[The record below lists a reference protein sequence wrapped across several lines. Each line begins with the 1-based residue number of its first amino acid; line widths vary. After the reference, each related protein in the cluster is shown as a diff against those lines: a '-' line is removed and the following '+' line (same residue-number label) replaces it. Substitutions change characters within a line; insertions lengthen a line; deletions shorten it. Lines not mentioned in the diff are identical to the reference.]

1 MTDPVSENSAAP
13 PEKAGEQAAGAEKA
27 GVGSGVTGERPSGSE
42 EAAPPTVDEGALAA
56 EFAGQS
62 KDDLLRDYRGM
73 LRIRRF
79 EEAAA
84 RAYTRGKI
92 SGFLHL
98 YIGQEAIAVATK
110 QAIAAHD
117 RVVSAY
123 RTHGFAISL
132 GSDLKACAAELMGK
146 AAGLVGGMGGSMHFF
161 DRAHQLWGGYAIVGN
176 HIPVAAGHA
185 FASKYTGDGAVTLV
199 FMGDGA
205 VGIGPVHEGMT
216 LAGLWKLPIVFV
228 VENNQYSMG
237 TPLSRTLP
245 VEDIT
250 LRAPGYGLQHDRFH
264 VRSVAET
271 KRRLGAAI
279 DRARAGDGPSLI
291 EMITYRFRGHSMS
304 DPAKYRNKD
313 EVDRWRLQDPL
324 ERTQVVLDRLHGVDE
339 AELEALDAALIAE
352 VDAAYEFADQAPQPP
367 PEARFENILVG
378 E

>member
-1 MTDPVSENSAAP
+1 MTAASTDADELGDKP
-13 PEKAGEQAAGAEKA
+13 NKSPKHDDKHDDKDLGEQTK
-27 GVGSGVTGERPSGSE
+27 
-42 EAAPPTVDEGALAA
+42 EA
-56 EFAGQS
+56 
-62 KDDLLRDYRGM
+62 LLHDYLQM

-110 QAIAAHD
+110 QAIDPRD

-123 RTHGFAISL
+123 RTHGFALAL
-132 GSDLKACAAELMGK
+132 GSDIKACASELLGK
-146 AAGLVGGMGGSMHFF
+146 APGLVGGNGGSMHFF

-216 LAGLWKLPIVFV
+216 LAGVWKLPIVFI

-237 TPLSRTLP
+237 TPLKRTLP

-250 LRAPGYGLQHDRFH
+250 SRAAGYGFHSDRFH
-264 VRSVAET
+264 VTSVAET
-271 KRRLGAAI
+271 
-279 DRARAGDGPSLI
+279 RARLAEAIKRARVDNQPSLV
-291 EMITYRFRGHSMS
+291 ELITYRFRGHSMS
-304 DPAKYRNKD
+304 DPAKYRNQD
-313 EVDRWRLQDPL
+313 EVGKWRAQDPL
-324 ERTQVVLDRLHGVDE
+324 ERALQALQTTHGLSE
-339 AELEALDAALIAE
+339 AALDAYDEEIIAE
-352 VDAAYEFADQAPQPP
+352 VDAAYEFADEAPQPA
-367 PEARFENILVG
+367 PETRFNNILVG
-378 E
+378 D

>member
-1 MTDPVSENSAAP
+1 MT
-13 PEKAGEQAAGAEKA
+13 EQATQPAVQDSAGQDSAELDQL
-27 GVGSGVTGERPSGSE
+27 R
-42 EAAPPTVDEGALAA
+42 A
-56 EFAGQS
+56 EFADQS
-62 KDDLLRDYRGM
+62 KDDVLRDYRAM

-110 QAIAAHD
+110 QAILPQD

-132 GSDLKACAAELMGK
+132 GSDLKACASELMGK
-146 AAGLVGGMGGSMHFF
+146 APGLVGGIGGSMHFF

-176 HIPVAAGHA
+176 HIPVATGHA
-185 FASKYTGDGAVTLV
+185 FASKYMGDGAVTLV

-216 LAGLWKLPIVFV
+216 LAGIWKLPIVFV

-250 LRAPGYGLQHDRFH
+250 LRAPGYGLKHDRFV
-264 VRSVAET
+264 VRGVAET
-271 KRRLGAAI
+271 RKRLAAAVQ
-279 DRARAGDGPSLI
+279 RARDTNEPSLL
-291 EMITYRFRGHSMS
+291 ELITYRFRGHSMS
-304 DPAKYRNKD
+304 DPAKYRGKD
-313 EVDRWRLQDPL
+313 EVDKWRIQDPL
-324 ERTQVVLDRLHGVDE
+324 ERALVALQKVHAVSE
-339 AELEALDAALIAE
+339 EELEAMDAELIAE
-352 VDAAYEFADQAPQPP
+352 VDAAYEFADKAPQPP

>member
-1 MTDPVSENSAAP
+1 MTDPASAEEL
-13 PEKAGEQAAGAEKA
+13 EKLK
-27 GVGSGVTGERPSGSE
+27 S
-42 EAAPPTVDEGALAA
+42 
-56 EFAGQS
+56 EFADQQ
-62 KDDLLRDYRGM
+62 KDDLLRDYRAM

-84 RAYTRGKI
+84 RAYTKGKI

-98 YIGQEAIAVATK
+98 YIGQEAIAVGTK
-110 QAIAAHD
+110 QAIQPQD

-146 AAGLVGGMGGSMHFF
+146 AAGLVGGIGGSMHFF
-161 DRAHQLWGGYAIVGN
+161 DRKNQLWGGYAIVGN

-216 LAGLWKLPIVFV
+216 LAGIWKLPIVFV

-250 LRAPGYGLQHDRFH
+250 LRAPGYGMKSDRFH
-264 VRSVAET
+264 VRSVHET
-271 KRRLGAAI
+271 RQRLGAAI
-279 DRARAGDGPSLI
+279 QRARETSEPSLV
-291 EMITYRFRGHSMS
+291 ELITYRFRGHSMS

-324 ERTQVVLDRLHGVDE
+324 ERTLVMLEKVHGLDE
-339 AELEALDAALIAE
+339 AALEALDAEIVAE
-352 VDAAYEFADQAPQPP
+352 VDAAYEFADKAPQPP
-367 PEARFENILVG
+367 PEARFQNIMVG